1 MSLNV
6 NKVYSKYDLINSFES
21 DIKFSNGDLLIEKML
36 LNLGKLGAADLTGI
50 IKNDEKFSNFKF
62 ENNIYIDNEKYFN
75 RKFGIFSDTGIY
87 ENLHHSGSLD
97 LINFILRFNEISS
110 NKKFNEDQIS
120 RIEKEFN
127 NYMLDDGLISFF
139 DFVRFKEF
147 MKSIISN

>member
-1 MSLNV
+1 
-6 NKVYSKYDLINSFES
+6 
-21 DIKFSNGDLLIEKML
+21 ML
-36 LNLGKLGAADLTGI
+36 LHLGKLGAADLTGI

-87 ENLHHSGSLD
+87 ENLHLSGSLD

-147 MKSIISN
+147 MKSILSN